1 MSQHAEK
8 CRTKIACKNYIT
20 NLMISTPKKEVL
32 TPFKSPSHEKKHYK
46 KIKTN
51 SSAKDKQKSAQSVHA
66 TPKNS
71 TEK

>member
-1 MSQHAEK
+1 
-8 CRTKIACKNYIT
+8 
-20 NLMISTPKKEVL
+20 MISKPKKEVL